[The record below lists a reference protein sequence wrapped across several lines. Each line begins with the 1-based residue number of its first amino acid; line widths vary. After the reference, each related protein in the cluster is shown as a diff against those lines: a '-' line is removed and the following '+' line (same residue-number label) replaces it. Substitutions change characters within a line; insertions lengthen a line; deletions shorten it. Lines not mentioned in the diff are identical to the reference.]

1 MFERTD
7 LRKFGYESTKSGS
20 ANYHILE
27 GKIVGFWP
35 PNEGSRE
42 QRWECKCE
50 QKFAVARIEWD
61 EVFHTH
67 EEFRKPMAVALRPSL
82 CAKGDK
88 HLAWQLF
95 RPEFVEYLAHQQA
108 QEEAEAAAS
117 AMDTGGE

>member
-1 MFERTD
+1 MGGWLPTPPARH
-7 LRKFGYESTKSGS
+7 RVRQRR
-20 ANYHILE
+20 E
-27 GKIVGFWP
+27 GH
-35 PNEGSRE
+35 
-42 QRWECKCE
+42 WECKCE

-67 EEFRKPMAVALRPSL
+67 EEFQEPMAVALRPNL

>member
-1 MFERTD
+1 MRV
-7 LRKFGYESTKSGS
+7 LS
-20 ANYHILE
+20 ADVACLAQEETHRLE
-27 GKIVGFWP
+27 NADP
-35 PNEGSRE
+35 
-42 QRWECKCE
+42 
-50 QKFAVARIEWD
+50 AEWD

-67 EEFRKPMAVALRPSL
+67 EEFCEPMAVALRPNL